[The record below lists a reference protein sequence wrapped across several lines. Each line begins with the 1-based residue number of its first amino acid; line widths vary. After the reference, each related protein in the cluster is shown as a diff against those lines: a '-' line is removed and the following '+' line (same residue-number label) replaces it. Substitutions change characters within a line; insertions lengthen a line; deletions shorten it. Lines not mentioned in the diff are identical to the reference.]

1 MGTIHANHRT
11 SAAYSL
17 EVLRAAIRKAAPDVI
32 LTEIPPAGAVQ
43 AVRSFRETGV
53 VDEPR
58 TQVFPEY
65 TDVIF
70 PLSREMG
77 FRILGT
83 SGWTQEIADN
93 RAAALDQIRANPA
106 RERQWAEHLAAQREY
121 TRALSGRGDD
131 PRFIHTDEFDS
142 LTAAARRPFQQY
154 FDADL
159 GPGGWTQINRAHNDL
174 IHAALDNV
182 AGKGLSVLV
191 TFGTAHKYM
200 ILSSLSARRDLALQD
215 TRAMFVHAP

>member
-1 MGTIHANHRT
+1 MGTIHAIHRT
-11 SAAYSL
+11 GTDYSL
-17 EVLRAAIRKAAPDVI
+17 EVLKTAISKAAPDVI
-32 LTEIPPAGAVQ
+32 LTEIPPDR
-43 AVRSFRETGV
+43 AVRALQSFRDTGEIT
-53 VDEPR
+53 EPR
-58 TQVFPEY
+58 TRVFPEY
-65 TDVIF
+65 TDVVF

-93 RAAALDQIRANPA
+93 RAAALRRIRSDPGRA
-106 RERQWAEHLAAQREY
+106 RQWAEHLAAQREY

-142 LTAAARRPFQQY
+142 LTAASRQPYQQY

-174 IHAALDNV
+174 IHAALDKV
-182 AGKGLSVLV
+182 TGKGLSVLV

-200 ILSSLSARRDLALQD
+200 ILRSLSARRDLALQE
-215 TRAMFVHAP
+215 TRALFVHAP